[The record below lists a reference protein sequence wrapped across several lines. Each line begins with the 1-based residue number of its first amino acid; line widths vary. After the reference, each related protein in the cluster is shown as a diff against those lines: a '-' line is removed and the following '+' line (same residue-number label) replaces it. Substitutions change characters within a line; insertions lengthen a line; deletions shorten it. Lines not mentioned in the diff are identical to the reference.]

1 MRDGSMRQSLLIK
14 LCTVDA
20 FMPAQARTT
29 LSVPVLPRRHPLYV
43 LVLGSLLVSASA
55 SAQQAPAP
63 AAPVAATEQDQAT
76 TEKPATVS
84 VTTKRNSNRIDRQV
98 YDVKA
103 DPASSNDSVADTLN
117 KVPSVAVDADGAVT
131 LRGKSNV
138 QIYVDGKPSAMMQ
151 GDNRAAAI
159 IALPAADLESVEVIN
174 NPGAQFGNEGGGG
187 PILNLVMRR
196 ERTPGG
202 FASVNANAGTE
213 GRFNANSFGSYTTG
227 RMSAQGG
234 VYARRDKRGSTGET
248 VRERIDPVSGA
259 VARSTSSSNSDSE
272 NKSVGLNGSLSYNL
286 GDKDVVAATVM
297 AGATDTDSMSNER
310 YRGTNAAGGVD
321 SDYLRMNQ
329 REGSNRTY
337 SLSTRLDHKGDSQ
350 GELFKMDLRLSG
362 ARNEGDSHNATDF
375 AVRPVNA
382 QAARTRQEN
391 LSENRIADLT
401 GDYELPGEHGILK
414 MGYKLVR
421 TSSVFDNAYFDVDAA
436 TLFERINTGRT
447 NRFELDETTAALY
460 ASYQYRINSKW
471 GVLGGLR
478 AEYTDV
484 DLFQATTNVRAANHY
499 LDAIPSAFLTYGWS
513 DDTTVRLSYAH
524 RIRRPGAGDLN
535 PFVIYQDEFNVS
547 SGNPNLRPSDS
558 DSLELGLETKLGKVD
573 TNLRLYARRDTDLI
587 SERRF
592 FLADNVLL
600 TTRENAGSSNSG
612 GLEFSFGGKV
622 TDKLN
627 LNASGNL
634 GYSEQTVLG
643 SVGGDKRSATSL
655 SGRARIGYQ
664 IDRDNSLQL
673 MINAQGKTLL
683 GEGYRQPSS
692 TADFNYRR
700 TLTPALSLVVNVTD
714 IFDSQKMDVITET
727 DRLRQTSIRR
737 FDGRTFSVGLS
748 YRFGSFA
755 GNGQRQGR
763 PGPGGPGMHGAG
775 GGFGG
780 AGGPGR

>member
-1 MRDGSMRQSLLIK
+1 
-14 LCTVDA
+14 
-20 FMPAQARTT
+20 MPAKYRSTV
-29 LSVPVLPRRHPLYV
+29 SVPVLPRRRPLV
-43 LVLGSLLVSASA
+43 AFVLGTLIVSGPAC
-55 SAQQAPAP
+55 AQQPAP
-63 AAPVAATEQDQAT
+63 QSAPVAVAVAAPEQNQST
-76 TEKPATVS
+76 TDSPATVS

-103 DPASSNDSVADTLN
+103 DPASSNDTVADTLN
-117 KVPSVAVDADGAVT
+117 KVPSVAVDADGGVT

-151 GDNRAAAI
+151 GENRAAALN
-159 IALPAADLESVEVIN
+159 ALPAADLESVEVIN

-202 FASVNANAGTE
+202 FGSVNANAGTE

-227 RMSAQGG
+227 RMSAQGSLYG
-234 VYARRDKRGSTGET
+234 RRDKRGASGDT
-248 VRERIDPVSGA
+248 VRERIDPVTGA
-259 VARSTSSSNSDSE
+259 VARSTQASNSDTE
-272 NKSVGLNGSLSYNL
+272 NKVVGLNGSLSYNL
-286 GDKDVVAATVM
+286 GDKDVVAVAVM
-297 AGATDTDSMSNER
+297 ASGSDNDTISSER
-310 YRGTNAAGGVD
+310 YQGTNPAGVLD
-321 SDYLRMNQ
+321 SDYLRSGQ

-362 ARNEGDSHNATDF
+362 AKNEGDSRNATDYT
-375 AVRPVNA
+375 VRPVNA
-382 QAARTRQEN
+382 QAARTRQDN
-391 LSENRIADLT
+391 LTDNRVADFT
-401 GDYELPGEHGILK
+401 GDYELPGERGILK
-414 MGYKLVR
+414 MGYKLAR

-436 TLFERINTGRT
+436 SLFERINTGRT

-460 ASYQYRINSKW
+460 ASYQWRINSQW

-484 DLFQATTNVRAANHY
+484 DLFQVTTNIRARNNY
-499 LDAIPSAFLTYGWS
+499 LDAIPSAFVTYGWS
-513 DDTTVRLSYAH
+513 DDTTLRLSYAH
-524 RIRRPGAGDLN
+524 RIRRPSAGDLN
-535 PFVIYQDEFNVS
+535 PFVIYRDEFNVS
-547 SGNPNLRPSDS
+547 SGNPNLRPSDA

-612 GLEFSFGGKV
+612 GLEFSFGGKA
-622 TDKLN
+622 TEKLT

-643 SVGGDKRSATSL
+643 SASGDKRSATSL

-664 IDRDNSLQL
+664 IDRENQLQL

-683 GEGYRQPSS
+683 GEGFREPSA
-692 TADFNYRR
+692 TADINYRR
-700 TLTPALSLVVNVTD
+700 TLTPALSLVVNLNDV
-714 IFDSQKMDVITET
+714 FDSQKMDMITET
-727 DRLRQTSIRR
+727 DRLRETSIRR
-737 FDGRTFSVGLS
+737 FDGRTVFVGLS
-748 YRFGSFA
+748 YRFGSVG

-763 PGPGGPGMHGAG
+763 PGGGPGMRGAGGGMGPGGPGH
-775 GGFGG
+775 
-780 AGGPGR
+780 

>member
-1 MRDGSMRQSLLIK
+1 MPLLDRTRPLFLSRHRCVSLTPLA
-14 LCTVDA
+14 LGA
-20 FMPAQARTT
+20 LLAAAPAW
-29 LSVPVLPRRHPLYV
+29 
-43 LVLGSLLVSASA
+43 
-55 SAQQAPAP
+55 AQQTAPQAPAAATTP
-63 AAPVAATEQDQAT
+63 APVVEQNQAT
-76 TEKPATVS
+76 PDAPATVS

-103 DPASSNDSVADTLN
+103 DPASTNDTVADTLN
-117 KVPSVAVDADGAVT
+117 KVPSVAVDADGQVT

-151 GDNRAAAI
+151 GENRAAAI
-159 IALPAADLESVEVIN
+159 NALPAGDLESVEVIN

-202 FASVNANAGTE
+202 FAAVNANAGTK
-213 GRFNANSFGSYTTG
+213 GRFNAGSFGSYTTG

-234 VYARRDKRGSTGET
+234 LSGRRDKRGSTSET
-248 VRERIDPVSGA
+248 VRERIDPATGA
-259 VARSTSSSNSDSE
+259 VARSTSSSNSDNE
-272 NKSVGLNGSLSYNL
+272 NRSVVMNGSLSYNL
-286 GDKDVVAATVM
+286 GDKDVVAATVL
-297 AGATDTDSMSNER
+297 AAATENESLSNER
-310 YRGTNAAGGVD
+310 YQGATPAGLID
-321 SDYLRMNQ
+321 SDYLRASQ
-329 REGSNRTY
+329 REGSNRNY
-337 SLSTRLDHKGDSQ
+337 SLSTRLDHKGDQQ

-362 ARNEGDSHNATDF
+362 AKNEGDSRNATDYT
-375 AVRPVNA
+375 VRPVNA
-382 QAARTRQEN
+382 QAARTRQDN
-391 LSENRIADLT
+391 LTENRIADFT
-401 GDYELPGEHGILK
+401 GDYELPGERGIFK
-414 MGYKLVR
+414 MGYKLAR

-436 TLFERINTGRT
+436 TLFESINTRRT

-460 ASYQYRINSKW
+460 ASYQWRINSQW

-484 DLFQATTNVRAANHY
+484 DLFQATTNVRAGNNY
-499 LDAIPSAFLTYGWS
+499 LDAIPSAFLTYGWT

-622 TDKLN
+622 TEKLS

-643 SVGGDKRSATSL
+643 TASSDKRNATSL

-664 IDRDNSLQL
+664 IDRENSVQL

-700 TLTPALSLVVNVTD
+700 SLTPALSLVVNIND
-714 IFDSQKMDVITET
+714 LFDSQKMDTFTET
-727 DRLRQTSIRR
+727 DRLRQTSLRR

-748 YRFGSFA
+748 YRFGSFG

-763 PGPGGPGMHGAG
+763 PDGGGPGMRGMG
-775 GGFGG
+775 GGGG
-780 AGGPGR
+780 RGR

>member
-1 MRDGSMRQSLLIK
+1 MPLFDRSRPLFLSRHRHVSLTPLA
-14 LCTVDA
+14 LGA
-20 FMPAQARTT
+20 LLAASPAW
-29 LSVPVLPRRHPLYV
+29 
-43 LVLGSLLVSASA
+43 
-55 SAQQAPAP
+55 AQQAAPQTPAAAP
-63 AAPVAATEQDQAT
+63 ASAT
-76 TEKPATVS
+76 TATAAPDAPATVS

-98 YDVKA
+98 YDVKS
-103 DPASSNDSVADTLN
+103 DPASTNDTVADTLN
-117 KVPSVAVDADGAVT
+117 KVPSVAVDADGQVT

-151 GDNRAAAI
+151 GENRAAAI
-159 IALPAADLESVEVIN
+159 NALPAGDLESVEVIN

-202 FASVNANAGTE
+202 FAAINANAGTE
-213 GRFNANSFGSYTTG
+213 GRFNVGSFGSYTTG

-234 VYARRDKRGSTGET
+234 LSGRRDKRGSTGET
-248 VRERIDPVSGA
+248 VRDRIDPVTGA
-259 VARSTSSSNSDSE
+259 VARSTSSSNSDNE
-272 NKSVGLNGSLSYNL
+272 NRSVVMNGSLSYNL
-286 GDKDVVAATVM
+286 GDKDVVAMTLM
-297 AGATDTDSMSNER
+297 AGATDSENLSSER
-310 YRGTNAAGGVD
+310 YRGANAAGTVD
-321 SDYLRMNQ
+321 SDYLRSGQN
-329 REGSNRTY
+329 EGSNRNY

-362 ARNEGDSHNATDF
+362 AKNEGDSQNFTDYT
-375 AVRPVNA
+375 VRPINA
-382 QAARTRQEN
+382 QAPRTRRDN
-391 LSENRIADLT
+391 LTENRIADFT
-401 GDYELPGEHGILK
+401 GDYELPGERGIFK
-414 MGYKLVR
+414 MGYKVAR
-421 TSSVFDNAYFDVDAA
+421 TSSVFDNAYFNVDSASLVESIDA
-436 TLFERINTGRT
+436 RRT

-460 ASYQYRINSKW
+460 ASYQWRINSHW

-484 DLFQATTNVRAANHY
+484 DLFQATTNVSASNQY

-592 FLADNVLL
+592 FLDNNVLL

-622 TDKLN
+622 TDKLS

-643 SVGGDKRSATSL
+643 TASNDKRNATSL

-664 IDRDNSLQL
+664 IDRENSVQL

-700 TLTPALSLVVNVTD
+700 SLTPALSLVVNIND
-714 IFDSQKMDVITET
+714 LFDSQKMDTFTEN

-737 FDGRTFSVGLS
+737 FDGRTFTVGLS
-748 YRFGSFA
+748 YRFGSFG
-755 GNGQRQGR
+755 GNGQGR
-763 PGPGGPGMHGAG
+763 PGGPGMRGMGGGGFGGGPGGPG
-775 GGFGG
+775 
-780 AGGPGR
+780 R

>member
-1 MRDGSMRQSLLIK
+1 MPLFDRSRPLFLSRHRCVSLTPLA
-14 LCTVDA
+14 LGA
-20 FMPAQARTT
+20 LLAASPAW
-29 LSVPVLPRRHPLYV
+29 
-43 LVLGSLLVSASA
+43 
-55 SAQQAPAP
+55 AQQSAPQPTAPATT
-63 AAPVAATEQDQAT
+63 AAPVTEETKAADA
-76 TEKPATVS
+76 PATVS

-103 DPASSNDSVADTLN
+103 DPASTNDTVADTLN
-117 KVPSVAVDADGAVT
+117 KVPSVAVDADGQVT

-151 GDNRAAAI
+151 GENRAAAI
-159 IALPAADLESVEVIN
+159 NALPAGDLESVEVIN

-202 FASVNANAGTE
+202 FAALNANAGTE
-213 GRFNANSFGSYTTG
+213 GRFNVGSFGSYTTG

-234 VYARRDKRGSTGET
+234 LSGRRDKRGSTGET
-248 VRERIDPVSGA
+248 VRDRIDPVTGA
-259 VARSTSSSNSDSE
+259 VARSTSSSNSDNE
-272 NKSVGLNGSLSYNL
+272 NRSVVMNGSLSYNL
-286 GDKDVVAATVM
+286 GDKDVVAVSLM
-297 AGATDTDSMSNER
+297 AGATDSENLSSER
-310 YRGTNAAGGVD
+310 YRGATAAGTVD
-321 SDYLRMNQ
+321 SDYLRSGQ
-329 REGSNRTY
+329 YEGSNRNY

-362 ARNEGDSHNATDF
+362 AKNEGDSVNFTDYT
-375 AVRPVNA
+375 VRPFNA
-382 QAARTRQEN
+382 QAARTHRDN
-391 LSENRIADLT
+391 LTENRIADFT
-401 GDYELPGEHGILK
+401 GDYELPGERGIFK
-414 MGYKLVR
+414 MGYKVAR
-421 TSSVFDNAYFDVDAA
+421 TSSVFDNAYFNVDTAS
-436 TLFERINTGRT
+436 LSESIDSRRT

-460 ASYQYRINSKW
+460 ASYQWRINSQW

-484 DLFQATTNVRAANHY
+484 DLFQATTNVSASNQY
-499 LDAIPSAFLTYGWS
+499 LDAIPSAFVTYGWS
-513 DDTTVRLSYAH
+513 DDTTLRLSYAH
-524 RIRRPGAGDLN
+524 RIRRPGASDLN

-592 FLADNVLL
+592 FLDNNVLL

-622 TDKLN
+622 TEKLS

-643 SVGGDKRSATSL
+643 TASSDKRNATSL

-664 IDRDNSLQL
+664 IDRENSVQL

-700 TLTPALSLVVNVTD
+700 SLTPALSLVVNISD
-714 IFDSQKMDVITET
+714 LFDSQKMDTFTEN

-737 FDGRTFSVGLS
+737 FDGRTFTVGLS
-748 YRFGSFA
+748 YRFGSFG
-755 GNGQRQGR
+755 GNGQGR
-763 PGPGGPGMHGAG
+763 PGGGPGMRGMGGFGGGPGGPG
-775 GGFGG
+775 
-780 AGGPGR
+780 R

>member
-1 MRDGSMRQSLLIK
+1 MPLFDRSRPLFLSRHRRVSLTPLA
-14 LCTVDA
+14 LGA
-20 FMPAQARTT
+20 LLAASPAW
-29 LSVPVLPRRHPLYV
+29 
-43 LVLGSLLVSASA
+43 
-55 SAQQAPAP
+55 AQQAAPQTLAPGSATTATAAP
-63 AAPVAATEQDQAT
+63 ATEGTKT
-76 TEKPATVS
+76 TTDVPATVS

-98 YDVKA
+98 YDVKS
-103 DPASSNDSVADTLN
+103 DPASTNDTVADTLN
-117 KVPSVAVDADGAVT
+117 KVPSVAVDADGQVT

-151 GDNRAAAI
+151 GENRAAAI
-159 IALPAADLESVEVIN
+159 NALPAGDLESVEVIN

-202 FASVNANAGTE
+202 FAAINANAGTE
-213 GRFNANSFGSYTTG
+213 GRFNAGSFGSYTTG

-234 VYARRDKRGSTGET
+234 LSGRRDKRGSTGET
-248 VRERIDPVSGA
+248 VRERIDPVTGA
-259 VARSTSSSNSDSE
+259 VARSTSSSNSDNE
-272 NKSVGLNGSLSYNL
+272 NRSVVMNGSLSYNL
-286 GDKDVVAATVM
+286 GDKDVVAMTVM
-297 AGATDTDSMSNER
+297 AGATDSENVSNER
-310 YRGTNAAGGVD
+310 YRGATPAGVVD
-321 SDYLRMNQ
+321 SDYLRGSQ
-329 REGSNRTY
+329 RDGSNRNY

-362 ARNEGDSHNATDF
+362 AKNEGDSRTVTDYTVLPF
-375 AVRPVNA
+375 NA
-382 QAARTRQEN
+382 QAARTRQDN
-391 LSENRIADLT
+391 LTENRIADFT
-401 GDYELPGEHGILK
+401 GDYELPGERGIFK
-414 MGYKLVR
+414 MGYKVAR
-421 TSSVFDNAYFDVDAA
+421 TSSVFDNAYFDVNAA
-436 TLFERINTGRT
+436 TLFESINTRRT

-460 ASYQYRINSKW
+460 ASYQWRINSQW

-484 DLFQATTNVRAANHY
+484 DLFQATTNVRAGNNY

-513 DDTTVRLSYAH
+513 DDTTLRLSYAH

-587 SERRF
+587 SERRY
-592 FLADNVLL
+592 FLDNNVLL

-622 TDKLN
+622 TEKLS

-643 SVGGDKRSATSL
+643 TVGGDKRNATSL

-664 IDRDNSLQL
+664 IDRENSVQL

-700 TLTPALSLVVNVTD
+700 SLSPALSLVVNIND
-714 IFDSQKMDVITET
+714 LFDSQKMDTFTET

-737 FDGRTFSVGLS
+737 FDGRTFTVGLS
-748 YRFGSFA
+748 YRFGSFG
-755 GNGQRQGR
+755 GNGQGR
-763 PGPGGPGMHGAG
+763 PGGGPGMRGMGGGFGGGPGGPG
-775 GGFGG
+775 
-780 AGGPGR
+780 R

>member
-1 MRDGSMRQSLLIK
+1 MPLFDRSRTLL
-14 LCTVDA
+14 LSRRRTVA
-20 FMPAQARTT
+20 LTPLALGALLAAAPAW
-29 LSVPVLPRRHPLYV
+29 
-43 LVLGSLLVSASA
+43 
-55 SAQQAPAP
+55 AQQAAAPAP
-63 AAPVAATEQDQAT
+63 VSEQNQSTPDA
-76 TEKPATVS
+76 PATVS
-84 VTTKRNSNRIDRQV
+84 VTTKRNANRIDRQV

-103 DPASSNDSVADTLN
+103 DPASSNDTVADTLN
-117 KVPSVAVDADGAVT
+117 KVPSVAVDADGQVT

-151 GDNRAAAI
+151 GENRAAAI
-159 IALPAADLESVEVIN
+159 NALPAADLESVEVIN

-202 FASVNANAGTE
+202 FAAINANAGTE
-213 GRFNANSFGSYTTG
+213 GRFNAGSFGSYTTG

-234 VYARRDKRGSTGET
+234 LSGRRDKRGATAET
-248 VRERIDPVSGA
+248 VRERIDPASGA
-259 VARSTSSSNSDSE
+259 VARSTSSSNSDTD
-272 NKSVGLNGSLSYNL
+272 NRSVVLNGSLSYNL
-286 GDKDVVAATVM
+286 GDKDVVAATVL
-297 AGATDTDSMSNER
+297 AGATDSASVSNER
-310 YRGTNAAGGVD
+310 YRGATPAGLID
-321 SDYLRMNQ
+321 SDYLRASR
-329 REGSNRTY
+329 REGSNRNY

-362 ARNEGDSHNATDF
+362 ANNEGDNRTATDYT
-375 AVRPVNA
+375 VLPVNA
-382 QAARTRQEN
+382 QAARTRQDN
-391 LSENRIADLT
+391 LTENRIADFT
-401 GDYELPGEHGILK
+401 GDYELPGERGILK
-414 MGYKLVR
+414 MGYKLAR
-421 TSSVFDNAYFDVDAA
+421 TSSVFDNAYFDVNAA
-436 TLFERINTGRT
+436 TQFESINTRRT

-460 ASYQYRINSKW
+460 ASYQWRINSQW

-484 DLFQATTNVRAANHY
+484 DLFQATTNIRAGNNY
-499 LDAIPSAFLTYGWS
+499 LDAIPSAFLTYGWT

-592 FLADNVLL
+592 FLDNNVLL

-622 TDKLN
+622 TDKLS

-643 SVGGDKRSATSL
+643 TASSDKRNATSL

-664 IDRDNSLQL
+664 IDRENSVQL

-692 TADFNYRR
+692 TADVNYRR
-700 TLTPALSLVVNVTD
+700 SLTPALSLVVNIND
-714 IFDSQKMDVITET
+714 LFDSQKMDTFTEN

-737 FDGRTFSVGLS
+737 FDGRTVSVGLS
-748 YRFGSFA
+748 YRFGSFG

-763 PGPGGPGMHGAG
+763 PDGGGPGMRGMG
-775 GGFGG
+775 GG
-780 AGGPGR
+780 GRGR